1 MQITWR
7 SFVALVLAV
16 VSTYLCIKFQIVAD
30 MPTGLFGMAVVFPI
44 VFMINSAYTRREE
57 AFQYYG
63 GLKAGLASIYFAH
76 HNYRITGPGGKT
88 KKQLSKKHLDEMKE
102 LKEQLEQFLELIKED
117 LSNPSSAHDWRQN
130 IYSLHGQITAKN
142 DQVPMSA
149 IDFWSNDIL
158 SAYHKLSFIS
168 NYRTPRAMK
177 GYSKVFINIFPLC
190 FGPYFAFVDSQVPTL
205 GYAVAS
211 LYAIILF
218 MLSAIQDQLENPFDG
233 VGLDDIDLDEENK
246 FTEAL

>member
-1 MQITWR
+1 
-7 SFVALVLAV
+7 
-16 VSTYLCIKFQIVAD
+16 

-63 GLKAGLASIYFAH
+63 SLKAALASIYFAQ
-76 HNYRITGPGGKT
+76 HNHRITGPAGKT
-88 KKQLSKKHLDEMKE
+88 KKQFSKKHSDEMKE
-102 LKEQLEQFLELIKED
+102 LRQQIKQFLELIKED
-117 LSNPSSAHDWRQN
+117 LSNPSSAHERRQD
-130 IYSLHGQITAKN
+130 IYSLHMQIAAKN
-142 DQVPMSA
+142 EQVQMPA
-149 IDFWSNDIL
+149 LDFWSNDIL

-190 FGPYFAFVDSQVPTL
+190 FGPYFAFVDTQVAFL
-205 GYAVAS
+205 GYAVAA
-211 LYAIILF
+211 LYAVILF

-233 VGLDDIDLDEENK
+233 VGLDDIDLDKENR

>member
-1 MQITWR
+1 
-7 SFVALVLAV
+7 
-16 VSTYLCIKFQIVAD
+16 
-30 MPTGLFGMAVVFPI
+30 
-44 VFMINSAYTRREE
+44 
-57 AFQYYG
+57 
-63 GLKAGLASIYFAH
+63 
-76 HNYRITGPGGKT
+76 
-88 KKQLSKKHLDEMKE
+88 MKE

-117 LSNPSSAHDWRQN
+117 LSNPSSAHERRQD
-130 IYSLHGQITAKN
+130 IYSLHMQIAAKN
-142 DQVPMSA
+142 EQVQMPA
-149 IDFWSNDIL
+149 LDFWSNDIL

>member
-1 MQITWR
+1 
-7 SFVALVLAV
+7 
-16 VSTYLCIKFQIVAD
+16 

-63 GLKAGLASIYFAH
+63 SLKASLASIYFAQ
-76 HNYRITGPGGKT
+76 HNHRITGPAGKT
-88 KKQLSKKHLDEMKE
+88 KKQLSKKHSDEMKE
-102 LKEQLEQFLELIKED
+102 LRQQIKQFLELIKED
-117 LSNPSSAHDWRQN
+117 LSNPSSAHERRQE
-130 IYSLHGQITAKN
+130 IYSLHMQIAAKSE
-142 DQVPMSA
+142 QVQMPA
-149 IDFWSNDIL
+149 LDFWSNDIL

-190 FGPYFAFVDSQVPTL
+190 FGPYFAFVDTQVAFL
-205 GYAVAS
+205 GYAVAA

-233 VGLDDIDLDEENK
+233 VGLDDIDLDKENK